1 MRSVVFGRCRG
12 WLDLPPPDTTARG
25 GIILFGPYGPEA
37 LTTRYSLARLA
48 VMLAERGHVVL
59 RFDLPGTGDSLG
71 DWNDIDL
78 MSAWVDSGR
87 TAVEQL
93 KIWCKVEAITLIGL
107 RVGGTVAAQVAQAL
121 LGEGRPVQGLALL
134 GVAVQGRQYV
144 RELQALTNNDP
155 VLRFAGF
162 PMSEALQSDLSAIDL
177 RAFAGAPAQRV
188 FMAVASESRAQTT
201 LDTQWALGAAVTR
214 VAYPDMVRHLGES
227 TTNYLP
233 VALFDQLAQW
243 CAPPEPVD
251 RDHVAPSCDPPSLPY
266 GDDLPSRAFLS
277 GPGFVEHAVAIAATV
292 PLTAVWCDPEA
303 FDEPKVVVVFSS
315 SGRNP
320 HVGGARMWVRL
331 ARQLA
336 VHGIANL
343 RFDLAGMGD
352 SPPAPDAPEHL
363 IYHSSG
369 IPQLRSV
376 VDHVETRYP
385 AAKICLVGVCSGGFL
400 AFHEAVGDHRVA
412 GLMIVN
418 LQCYEWHD
426 GMSLE
431 QVAHLQGKSTT
442 TYRQLL
448 MDPQTW
454 TRLLQGRVN
463 IRYLLGLVVRKLLS
477 RVKIRWAEWRQQ
489 AKGHIGLAADE
500 SVGTGP
506 YHGLDLIRRGFT
518 SLSSRGTQTVVLYG
532 DADVGL
538 DVFFS
543 YFGRGG
549 RRFQK
554 VNHAKLSLQKDFD
567 HDLHGE
573 MAQNTLLNEV
583 LILCKTCDKS
593 IILGN
598 DDLCNQVF

>member
-12 WLDLPPPDTTARG
+12 WLELPPPDTTACG
-25 GIILFGPYGPEA
+25 GIILFGPYGTEA
-37 LTTRYSLARLA
+37 LTTRYSLARLSA
-48 VMLAERGHVVL
+48 RLAERGHAVL

-71 DWNDIDL
+71 DWNDIDM
-78 MSAWVDSGR
+78 MSAWMDAGR

-107 RVGGTVAAQVAQAL
+107 RVGGTVAAQVAQSFHD
-121 LGEGRPVQGLALL
+121 EGRPVQGLALL

-162 PMSEALQSDLSAIDL
+162 PMNEALQSDLSAIDL
-177 RAFAGAPAQRV
+177 RALACAPAQRV
-188 FMAVASESRAQTT
+188 FMAGANESRAQTA

-227 TTNYLP
+227 TINYLP

-243 CAPPEPVD
+243 CAQLEPVD
-251 RDHVAPSCDPPSLPY
+251 RDHVAPRCDPPGLPD

-277 GPGFVEHAVAIAATV
+277 GPGFVEHAVAIDASV
-292 PLTAVWCDPEA
+292 PLTAVWCEPEA
-303 FDEPKVVVVFSS
+303 SDGPKVVVVFSS
-315 SGRNP
+315 SARNP
-320 HVGGARMWVRL
+320 HVGGARKWVRL

-336 VHGIANL
+336 MHGIASL

-352 SPPAPDAPEHL
+352 SPPAPGAPEHL

-376 VDHVETRYP
+376 VDHVEVRFP
-385 AAKICLVGVCSGGFL
+385 ASKICLVGICSGGFL

-431 QVAHLQGKSTT
+431 QVADLQGKSAR

-463 IRYLLGLVVRKLLS
+463 IRYLVGLVFRKLLS
-477 RVKIRWAEWRQQ
+477 RVKIGWTEWRHQ
-489 AKGHIGLAADE
+489 AKSHLGVATDE

-506 YHGLDLIRRGFT
+506 CHGPGLIRRGFT

-532 DADVGL
+532 DTDVGL

-549 RRFQK
+549 RRFHRLRH
-554 VNHAKLSLQKDFD
+554 VKLSLQKDFD
-567 HDLHGE
+567 HALHGE
-573 MAQNTLLNEV
+573 MAQNTLQREV
-583 LILCKTCDKS
+583 LMLCEKLS
-593 IILGN
+593 SSH
-598 DDLCNQVF
+598 

>member
-1 MRSVVFGRCRG
+1 MARS
-12 WLDLPPPDTTARG
+12 
-25 GIILFGPYGPEA
+25 GIVLFGPYGSEA

-48 VMLAERGHVVL
+48 VMLAERGHAVL

-71 DWNDIDL
+71 DWSDEDM
-78 MSAWVDSGR
+78 MSTWMDAGR
-87 TAVEQL
+87 TAVDQL
-93 KIWCKVEAITLIGL
+93 KIWCKVEAISLVGL

-121 LGEGRPVQGLALL
+121 HDEGWTIQGLALL

-162 PMSEALQSDLSAIDL
+162 PMSKALQSDLSAMDL
-177 RAFAGAPAQRV
+177 RNLACAPAERV
-188 FMAVASESRAQTT
+188 FVAVANESRAQTT
-201 LDTQWALGAAVTR
+201 LDTQWALGAPVTR

-233 VALFDQLAQW
+233 TTLFDQLAQW
-243 CAPPEPVD
+243 CSQPDWVD
-251 RDHVAPSCDPPSLPY
+251 RDHGAPDRVSLDLPD
-266 GDDLPSRAFLS
+266 GDDLTLRAALS
-277 GPGFVEHAVAIAATV
+277 GTGFVEHAIAIAALV
-292 PLTAVWCDPEA
+292 PLTGVWCEPEA
-303 FDEPKVVVVFSS
+303 SDEPKVVVVFSN

-320 HVGGARMWVRL
+320 HVGGARVWVRL

-336 VHGIANL
+336 LHGIASL

-352 SPPAPDAPEHL
+352 SPPAPGAPEHL

-369 IPQLRSV
+369 IPQLRSA
-376 VDHVETRYP
+376 VDQVEMKFP
-385 AAKICLVGVCSGGFL
+385 AARVCLVGICSGGFL
-400 AFHEAVGDHRVA
+400 AFHEAVGDSRVA

-431 QVAHLQGKSTT
+431 QVADLQGKSAR

-463 IRYLLGLVVRKLLS
+463 IRYLVGLAIRKLLS
-477 RVKIRWAEWRQQ
+477 RVTNTLAEWHQ
-489 AKGHIGLAADE
+489 KGMGHIGDVAAE
-500 SVGTGP
+500 WVATGP
-506 YHGLDLIRRGFT
+506 CHGPGLIKRGFNT
-518 SLSSRGTQTVVLYG
+518 LSSRGTQTVVLYG
-532 DADVGL
+532 DTDVGL

-549 RRFQK
+549 RRFHK
-554 VNHAKLSLQKDFD
+554 LDHVKLSLQQDFD

-573 MAQNTLLNEV
+573 VAQNTLRNE
-583 LILCKTCDKS
+583 LMLLCEK
-593 IILGN
+593 LR
-598 DDLCNQVF
+598 